1 MGVRAASLWP
11 NFDFRATK
19 KSKQHPASSR
29 SKSSILPTY
38 LQLDHTSIR
47 TPAITHAIMSARS
60 SLSSIVR
67 AGIPLSRTAAGRA
80 GPSRFISSS
89 TPNPN
94 RPTPAQSLGSIFE
107 ETWGPNSSAALGL
120 SKADEKDIKAD
131 LRAAGLSPS
140 IADVPKKVD
149 AQGQTQSRT
158 LYRPGYAAETR
169 PPRVDPLLD
178 LFTNL
183 LMKHGRKA
191 EAQKRIGEVLDVM

>member
-1 MGVRAASLWP
+1 MQLATTLAQFRFPRDQKVEAAPRIPGAKVVLQP
-11 NFDFRATK
+11 L
-19 KSKQHPASSR
+19 
-29 SKSSILPTY
+29 LPTLRPY
-38 LQLDHTSIR
+38 LCKNTSH
-47 TPAITHAIMSARS
+47 THATMSARS

-67 AGIPLSRTAAGRA
+67 AGLPLGRTTAGRA

-140 IADVPKKVD
+140 IADVPRKLD
-149 AQGQTQSRT
+149 AQGQTQGRT
-158 LYRPGYAAETR
+158 LYRPGYPAETR

-191 EAQKRIGEVLDVM
+191 EAQKRIGEVLDIM

>member
-1 MGVRAASLWP
+1 MQLAADFWP

-19 KSKQHPASSR
+19 KSRITGAKVVLQPLPPSYLHYDHI
-29 SKSSILPTY
+29 SIK
-38 LQLDHTSIR
+38 DTSH
-47 TPAITHAIMSARS
+47 THAIMSARS

-67 AGIPLSRTAAGRA
+67 AGLPLGRTAAGRA

-149 AQGQTQSRT
+149 AQGQTQGRT